1 MPTYDYLC
9 DSCGHRFEQN
19 QGITEPPVDRCPECG
34 EAVRR
39 LITGGG
45 GFIMKGS
52 GVRHGEGAC
61 SLERTGQTCCGRSER
76 CGRSSCGDA

>member
-9 DSCGHRFEQN
+9 ESCGHRFEQN

-34 EAVRR
+34 ETVRR

-45 GFIMKGS
+45 GFIVKGADR
-52 GVRHGEGAC
+52 GGGGC
-61 SLERTGQTCCGRSER
+61 SLDRTGRTCCGRSER
-76 CGRSSCGDA
+76 CGTSSCDE